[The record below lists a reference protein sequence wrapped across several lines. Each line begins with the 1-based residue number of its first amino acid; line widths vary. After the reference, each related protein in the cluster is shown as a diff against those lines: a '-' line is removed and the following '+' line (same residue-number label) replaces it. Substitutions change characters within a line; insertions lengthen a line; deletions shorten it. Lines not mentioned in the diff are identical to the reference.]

1 MPKMDRTPDKS
12 LAQQRSFYEGWK
24 IGAVSI
30 KRVRL
35 NDDGIVEAAVRRHGG
50 DPASTI
56 GSLLEQQELT
66 PAGAMVTG
74 TQSASL
80 LPLTYLPESICI
92 EAALAH
98 LGLCPDMVLSL
109 GGESFVAYCITDG
122 AVRRMVSGNRCAAG
136 SGEFLVQQLGRMD
149 MDLAAGMTAA
159 RRGRRVA
166 LASRCS
172 VHCKSDATHK
182 LNKGECTPSDIA
194 RSLLVELANKIATL
208 VISTGWPHAHV
219 VLAGGLAQS
228 KQLIEDLFALLP
240 DGRIEVPPESNYLEA
255 LGAAVAAR
263 NAGARI
269 LPSPAYWLKPGDGS
283 RFKSRPALSGFCDRV
298 IRIEDRG
305 TIPPSPGM
313 RVILG
318 VDAGSTTTKAILLDR
333 DTGQTVVG
341 CYLRTHGN
349 PVGAAFECVAELGRQ
364 MAGVP
369 FGVLQ
374 TAVTGSGREMVSVY
388 LDNCA
393 VFNEILAH
401 ARAAREIV
409 PDVDT
414 LFEIGGQDAKFVA
427 LQAGIPIDYA
437 MNDGCSA
444 GTGSF
449 LEEAAASDMQVP
461 VEQIGP
467 LALSSPHP
475 ISLGERC
482 AAFINTEVRSA
493 LQQGVP
499 REDVLAGLVYAIV
512 ENYLSRVI
520 GARHIGQTV
529 VLQGGVALNPA
540 VAPAVA
546 AMTGAR
552 VAVPPRPEL
561 MGCEGAA
568 LMARDLLIAGTIPTW
583 DRKLSSFGNVRVEPR
598 APFTC
603 PSCEN
608 HCEVQRIALNHRSYA
623 FGGLCA
629 KWEMVRKP
637 KGLRQSPGRDLVA
650 LRHEMMFK
658 TFAPPPP
665 NYPRG
670 RIGLPLA
677 LTTYELYP
685 LYSRLLTEL
694 GYEVVLSR
702 PTLGS
707 RRTGAPMCYP
717 SELMHAAVDDL
728 LAQKVDFIFLPYLR
742 EFAPAEGHAHGYL
755 CSMTQ
760 DIPGVIKTFF
770 ESDSCRILTPEMGL
784 TPQLAAVTET
794 EVIRMGATLGV
805 SEDRAKECWSVAV
818 SHQADFKRA
827 YRAAV
832 ADSLVDLKGP
842 AVVLVGRP
850 YVVYAPEVNLSV
862 PRKIT
867 TRGFTVIP
875 GDALS
880 IEPPANEHDVWHFTQ
895 DVMAAVEYSRQQ
907 PDRYI
912 CDISCFSCG
921 PDAVMQHR
929 LRRELEGQPFC
940 FLEIDSHTAH
950 AGIETRIGAFLDII
964 EARHQSQV
972 DPESLSEQRT
982 VPARIEQES
991 GHPIIVTGKGRRLTL
1006 DASEVVHAFLSDGDP
1021 FVSCMLAGYYTAH
1034 GWRVAE
1040 LPNTSAEILRA
1051 ARKVCS
1057 GRECLPFLSMIG
1069 KVVSYL
1075 EKRTPGEVTAFHLLE
1090 LEGPCQL
1097 GAWYDAAPLMF
1108 EQLGEENALVTWPNN
1123 RNNHFGLAGR
1133 FGAMKAAALI
1143 VSDILAEMRSSL
1155 ACLAKEPVAALA
1167 CLHDLEQELIAASS
1181 IGLIAVERTLR
1192 NGARRLTEVPLR
1204 MQVADAPKVLLFGG
1218 ISRVFVG
1225 APVTK
1230 FFEERGILIKTTEWS
1245 EFICLLAAQDIV
1257 PRGFSEGHLEPNS
1270 QCSVPALLVDLLHP
1284 GARGAAAR
1292 AMKARISIAYVE
1304 KLDQRWRQIA
1314 GGSGLLFSPYLSF
1327 EQVATE
1333 GHRRISVNGLT
1344 EAPFIIGRY
1353 AAMLASGAFD
1363 GYINI
1368 GVFNCAPANTASAV
1382 IQSLSLQTDTPYA
1395 VIEADGDSLT
1405 DNQLRQLET
1414 VAAQCRRRREAGHAT
1429 ASVSN
1434 VPERIPV
1441 T

>member
-1 MPKMDRTPDKS
+1 MDRTDDNS
-12 LAQQRSFYEGWK
+12 LFQQGSFFEGWN
-24 IGAVSI
+24 IGTVSI

-35 NDDGIVEAAVRRHGG
+35 HDDGTVEATVRRHGG

-56 GSLLEQQELT
+56 GSLLEQELT
-66 PAGAMVTG
+66 PSGAMVTG
-74 TQSASL
+74 NQSASL
-80 LPLTYLPESICI
+80 LSLSYLPESICI
-92 EAALAH
+92 EAALGH

-109 GGESFVAYCITDG
+109 GGETSVAYCIAEG

-136 SGEFLVQQLGRMD
+136 SGEFLVQQFGRMD
-149 MDLAAGMTAA
+149 MDLAAGMAAA
-159 RRGRRVA
+159 RQGQRVA

-182 LNKGECTPSDIA
+182 LNKGECTPLDIA
-194 RSLLVELANKIATL
+194 RSLLSELANKIAAL
-208 VISTGWPHAHV
+208 AISTGWPHANILV
-219 VLAGGLAQS
+219 AGGLAQS
-228 KQLIEDLFALLP
+228 NQLIEDLSALLS
-240 DGRIEVPPESNYLEA
+240 GARIEVLPESRYLEA

-263 NAGARI
+263 SAGAQI
-269 LPSPAYWLKPGDGS
+269 LPAPRSWLKASDGS
-283 RFKSRPALSGFCDRV
+283 RFESRPALSRFGDRV
-298 IRIEDRG
+298 IRIKDRG
-305 TIPPSPGM
+305 TIPPRPGM

-318 VDAGSTTTKAILLDR
+318 VDAGSTTTKAVLVDR

-349 PVGAAFECVAELGRQ
+349 PVRASFECVAELDGQ
-364 MAGVP
+364 MAGVS
-369 FGVLQ
+369 FRVVQ
-374 TAVTGSGREMVSVY
+374 AAVTGSGREMVSVY

-449 LEEAAASDMQVP
+449 LEEAAASDMQVS

-467 LALSSPHP
+467 LALSSAHP

-493 LQQGVP
+493 LQQGVS

-512 ENYLSRVI
+512 ENYLSRVV
-520 GARHIGQTV
+520 GARHIGQTI

-568 LMARDLLIAGTIPTW
+568 LMARDLLDSGTIQAW
-583 DRKLSSFGNVRVEPR
+583 DRELSSFGKVRVEPR

-603 PSCEN
+603 PSCDN
-608 HCEVQRIALNHRSYA
+608 RCEVHRIALNGRPYA

-637 KGLRQSPGRDLVA
+637 KGLRQTPGRDLVA
-650 LRHEMMFK
+650 LRQEMMFK
-658 TFAPPPP
+658 TFAPRAPDH
-665 NYPRG
+665 PRG

-685 LYSRLLTEL
+685 LYSRFLTEL

-707 RRTGAPMCYP
+707 RRTSAPMCYP

-728 LAQKVDFIFLPYLR
+728 LAQGVDFIFLPYLR
-742 EFAPAEGHAHGYL
+742 EFAPPEGHTHGYL

-760 DIPGVIKTFF
+760 DIPGVIKAFF
-770 ESDSCRILTPEMGL
+770 ENEGARILTPEMGL
-784 TPQLAAVTET
+784 TPQLAAVTEG
-794 EVIRMGATLGV
+794 EVVRLGVTLGI
-805 SEDRAKECWSVAV
+805 SEGQSKASWAIALT
-818 SHQADFKRA
+818 HQADFRRA
-827 YRAAV
+827 YRAAMSD
-832 ADSLVDLKGP
+832 ALHDLNGP

-850 YVVYAPEVNLSV
+850 YVVYAPEVNLSI
-862 PRKIT
+862 PRKIA

-875 GDALS
+875 GDA
-880 IEPPANEHDVWHFTQ
+880 ITVEAPPNEHDVWHFTQ
-895 DVMAAVEYSRQQ
+895 DVMAAVEYSRQH

-921 PDAVMQHR
+921 PDAIMQHR
-929 LRRELEGQPFC
+929 LRHELEGQPFC

-964 EARHQSQV
+964 EARHQGQV
-972 DPESLSEQRT
+972 VRESSTEQRP
-982 VPARIEQES
+982 VLARIEQED
-991 GHPIIVTGKGRRLTL
+991 GHPIIVSGTGRRLAL
-1006 DASEVVHAFLSDGDP
+1006 NAPEVVHAFLSDGDP
-1021 FVSCMLAGYYTAH
+1021 FVSYMMAGYYAAS

-1040 LPNTSAEILRA
+1040 LPNTSAEILRS

-1075 EKRTPGEVTAFHLLE
+1075 EKRLPGEVTVFHLLE
-1090 LEGPCQL
+1090 LQAPCQL
-1097 GAWYDAAPLMF
+1097 GAWYDAAPIML
-1108 EQLGEENALVTWPNN
+1108 EQLGEENALVVWPTPG
-1123 RNNHFGLAGR
+1123 NNHLDLPAR
-1133 FGAMKAAALI
+1133 FSAMKAAAL
-1143 VSDILAEMRSSL
+1143 VASDILAEMRSSL
-1155 ACLAKEPVAALA
+1155 MCLAKDPGAAQASLRDFKQ
-1167 CLHDLEQELIAASS
+1167 DLITASS
-1181 IGLIAVERTLR
+1181 IGLLAVERALR
-1192 NGARRLTEVPLR
+1192 NGAEKLAEVPLR
-1204 MQVADAPKVLLFGG
+1204 KPIGETPRVLLFGG

-1225 APVTK
+1225 APVTR

-1245 EFICLLAAQDIV
+1245 EFMCVLAAQDIV
-1257 PRGFSEGHLEPNS
+1257 PLGFSEGYLEPDS
-1270 QCSVPALLVDLLHP
+1270 QCSLSALLVDLL
-1284 GARGAAAR
+1284 RSSERNAAAR
-1292 AMKARISIAYVE
+1292 AMKARISIAFVE
-1304 KLDQRWRQIA
+1304 ALDQRWRQIA
-1314 GGSGLLFSPYLSF
+1314 GESGLLFSPYVGF
-1327 EQVATE
+1327 GQVQTE
-1333 GHRRISVNGLT
+1333 GHQRISVNGLT
-1344 EAPFIIGRY
+1344 EAPFTIGRY
-1353 AAMLASGAFD
+1353 TAMMRSGEFD
-1363 GYINI
+1363 GFVNI

-1382 IQSLSLQTDTPYA
+1382 IQSLSLQSDTPYA
-1395 VIEADGDSLT
+1395 IIEADGDPLT
-1405 DNQLRQLET
+1405 ASQLSQLET
-1414 VAAQCRRRREAGHAT
+1414 LAAQCRRRRETLSPDAARPI
-1429 ASVSN
+1429 S
-1434 VPERIPV
+1434 RIKR
-1441 T
+1441 

>member
-1 MPKMDRTPDKS
+1 MPKMDRTDDNS
-12 LAQQRSFYEGWK
+12 LFHQGSFYEGWN

-35 NDDGIVEAAVRRHGG
+35 HADGAIEATVRRHSGN
-50 DPASTI
+50 PANTI
-56 GSLLEQQELT
+56 GSLLESELT
-66 PAGAMVTG
+66 PAGAIVTG
-74 TQSASL
+74 TQSASIL
-80 LPLTYLPESICI
+80 SLSYLPESICI
-92 EAALAH
+92 EAALGH
-98 LGLCPDMVLSL
+98 LGLRPDMVLSL
-109 GGESFVAYCITDG
+109 GGESFVAYCIADG

-149 MDLAAGMTAA
+149 MDLAAGMRAA
-159 RRGRRVA
+159 GLGQRVA

-194 RSLLVELANKIATL
+194 RSMLAELAAKVAAL
-208 VISTGWPHAHV
+208 VVSTGWPHAHLV
-219 VLAGGLAQS
+219 VAGGLAQS
-228 KQLIEDLFALLP
+228 DQLIEDLSALLP
-240 DGRIEVPPESNYLEA
+240 DGRIEVLAESRYLEA

-263 NAGARI
+263 DAGARI
-269 LPSPAYWLKPGDGS
+269 LSSPRSWLKPSEGS
-283 RFKSRPALSGFCDRV
+283 RFGSRPALSGFGDRV
-298 IRIEDRG
+298 IRIAERG
-305 TIPPSPGM
+305 IIPPSPGM
-313 RVILG
+313 HVILG

-333 DTGQTVVG
+333 DTGKSVVG

-349 PVGAAFECVAELGRQ
+349 PVRASFECIAKLDRQ
-364 MAGVP
+364 MDGVP
-369 FGVLQ
+369 FRVVQ
-374 TAVTGSGREMVSVY
+374 AAVTGSGREMVSVY

-401 ARAAREIV
+401 ARAAREV
-409 PDVDT
+409 APDVDT

-449 LEEAAASDMQVP
+449 LEEASASDMQVP

-467 LALSSPHP
+467 LALSSKHP
-475 ISLGERC
+475 VSFGERC

-512 ENYLSRVI
+512 ENYLSRVV
-520 GARHIGQTV
+520 GARHIGHTV

-540 VAPAVA
+540 LAPAVA
-546 AMTGAR
+546 AMTGAL

-568 LMARDLLIAGTIPTW
+568 LMARDLLNAGTILAR
-583 DRKLSSFGNVRVEPR
+583 DRELISFGNMRVESR

-603 PSCEN
+603 PSCDN
-608 HCEVQRIALNHRSYA
+608 HCEVQRIALNRKPYA

-637 KGLRQSPGRDLVA
+637 KGLRQTPGRDLVA

-658 TFAPPPP
+658 TFAPLTPDQ
-665 NYPRG
+665 PRG

-685 LYSRLLTEL
+685 LYSRFLTEL

-707 RRTGAPMCYP
+707 RRTSAPMCYP

-728 LAQKVDFIFLPYLR
+728 LAQRVDFVFLPYLR
-742 EFAPAEGHAHGYL
+742 EFAPPEGHTHGFL

-760 DIPGVIKTFF
+760 DIPGVIKAFF
-770 ESDSCRILTPEMGL
+770 ENQAYKILTPEIGL
-784 TPQLAAVTET
+784 TPLLAAVTEA
-794 EVIRMGATLGV
+794 EVVRLGRTLGI
-805 SEDRAKECWSVAV
+805 SEERAKECWSIAVA
-818 SHQADFKRA
+818 HQAEFKCA
-827 YRAAV
+827 YRATV
-832 ADSLVDLKGP
+832 ADALVDLKGP

-875 GDALS
+875 GDALTVQA
-880 IEPPANEHDVWHFTQ
+880 PANEYDVWHFTQ
-895 DVMAAVEYSRQQ
+895 DVMAAVEYSRQH

-929 LRRELEGQPFC
+929 LRHELEGQPFC

-950 AGIETRIGAFLDII
+950 AGIETRIGAFLDIV
-964 EARHQSQV
+964 EARHQGHV
-972 DPESLSEQRT
+972 VPESLSEQRT
-982 VPARIEQES
+982 ITARIEQER
-991 GHPIIVTGKGRRLTL
+991 GRAIIITGTGRRLAL
-1006 DASEVVHAFLSDGDP
+1006 DAPEVVHAFLSDGDP
-1021 FVSCMLAGYYTAH
+1021 FVSYMMAGYYAAS

-1040 LPNTSAEILRA
+1040 LPNTSAEILRS

-1075 EKRTPGEVTAFHLLE
+1075 EKRPPGEVTVFHLLE
-1090 LEGPCQL
+1090 LEAPCQL

-1108 EQLGEENALVTWPNN
+1108 EQLGEENALVVWPTPG
-1123 RNNHFGLAGR
+1123 NNHLDLPAR
-1133 FGAMKAAALI
+1133 FSAMKVASLVA
-1143 VSDILAEMRSSL
+1143 SDILAEMRSSL
-1155 ACLAKEPVAALA
+1155 MCLAIDPVAARTSLRN
-1167 CLHDLEQELIAASS
+1167 LEQDLITASS
-1181 IGLIAVERTLR
+1181 IGLLAVERALR
-1192 NGARRLTEVPLR
+1192 SGARKLAAVPLR
-1204 MQVADAPKVLLFGG
+1204 KPIAETPRVLLFGG
-1218 ISRVFVG
+1218 ISRVFAG

-1245 EFICLLAAQDIV
+1245 EFMCVLAAQDIV
-1257 PRGFSEGHLEPNS
+1257 PLGFSEGYLEPDS
-1270 QCSVPALLVDLLHP
+1270 QCSLPALLVDLL
-1284 GARGAAAR
+1284 RSSERNAAAR
-1292 AMKARISIAYVE
+1292 AMKARISISYVQM
-1304 KLDQRWRQIA
+1304 LDQRWRQIA
-1314 GGSGLLFSPYLSF
+1314 GESGLLFSPYVRF
-1327 EQVATE
+1327 EQVQTE
-1333 GHRRISVNGLT
+1333 GHQRISVNGLT
-1344 EAPFIIGRY
+1344 EAPFTIGRY
-1353 AAMLASGAFD
+1353 AAMLGFGVFD
-1363 GYINI
+1363 GFVNI

-1382 IQSLSLQTDTPYA
+1382 IQSLSLQSDTPYA
-1395 VIEADGDSLT
+1395 IIEADGDPLT
-1405 DNQLRQLET
+1405 ASQLRQLET
-1414 VAAQCRRRREAGHAT
+1414 VAAQCCRRRETLIALHT
-1429 ASVSN
+1429 
-1434 VPERIPV
+1434 
-1441 T
+1441 

>member
-1 MPKMDRTPDKS
+1 MDRS
-12 LAQQRSFYEGWK
+12 SVQSRFFEGWN
-24 IGAVSI
+24 IGAVSV

-35 NDDGIVEAAVRRHGG
+35 HDDGSVAADVCRHHG
-50 DPASTI
+50 DPAISIRT
-56 GSLLEQQELT
+56 LLEQEDLT
-66 PAGAMVTG
+66 PLGAMVTG
-74 TQSASL
+74 TQSASIL
-80 LPLTYLPESICI
+80 ALPYLPESVCI
-92 EAALAH
+92 EAALGH
-98 LGLCPDMVLSL
+98 LNLRPDIVLSM
-109 GGESFVAYCITDG
+109 GGESFVAYCIAEG

-149 MDLAAGMTAA
+149 MDLSAGMAA
-159 RRGRRVA
+159 ACQGHRVA

-182 LNKGECTPSDIA
+182 LNKGECTPADIA
-194 RSLLVELANKIATL
+194 RSLLAELAAKIATL
-208 VISTGWPHAHV
+208 VISTGWAHAHIV
-219 VLAGGLAQS
+219 VAGGLAQS
-228 KQLIEDLFALLP
+228 SQLIKDLAALLP
-240 DGRIEVPPESNYLEA
+240 EGRIEVPAESNYFEA

-263 NAGARI
+263 DIGPVTS
-269 LPSPAYWLKPGDGS
+269 LSPGSLLKASDES
-283 RFKSRPALSGFCDRV
+283 RFESRPALSGFRDRV
-298 IRIEDRG
+298 VQIGDRG
-305 TIPPSPGM
+305 PIPPSRGM
-313 RVILG
+313 HVILG

-333 DTGQTVVG
+333 DTSRTVAV
-341 CYLRTHGN
+341 CYLRSHGN
-349 PVGAAFECVAELGRQ
+349 PVRASFECIAELERQ
-364 MAGVP
+364 VAGVSLR
-369 FGVLQ
+369 VVQ
-374 TAVTGSGREMVSVY
+374 AAVTGSGREMISVY

-467 LALSSPHP
+467 LALSSAHP
-475 ISLGERC
+475 VFLGERC

-493 LQQGVP
+493 LQQGVA
-499 REDVLAGLVYAIV
+499 RQDVLAGLVYAIV
-512 ENYLSRVI
+512 ENYLSRVV
-520 GARHIGQTV
+520 GARHIGQII
-529 VLQGGVALNPA
+529 VLQGGVALNSA
-540 VAPAVA
+540 LAPAVA
-546 AMTGAR
+546 AMTGRR

-561 MGCEGAA
+561 MGCIGAA
-568 LMARDLLIAGTIPTW
+568 LMAGDLLNAERIPPW
-583 DRKLSSFGNVRVEPR
+583 DRELSSFSNVRVEPK

-608 HCEVQRIALNHRSYA
+608 RCEVQQIALNHKSYA

-637 KGLRQSPGRDLVA
+637 TGLRQSPGRDLVA
-650 LRHEMMFK
+650 LRQEMMFK
-658 TFAPPPP
+658 TFAPLTPDQ
-665 NYPRG
+665 PRG

-677 LTTYELYP
+677 LSTYELYP
-685 LYSRLLTEL
+685 LYSRFLTEL

-702 PTLGS
+702 PNFGS
-707 RRTGAPMCYP
+707 RRTSAPMCYP
-717 SELMHAAVDDL
+717 SELMHASVDDL

-742 EFAPAEGHAHGYL
+742 EFAPPEGHSHGYL

-770 ESDSCRILTPEMGL
+770 ERDASRILTPEIGL
-784 TPQLAAVTET
+784 TTQLVSVTEG
-794 EVIRMGATLGV
+794 EVIRMGATLGIP
-805 SEDRAKECWSVAV
+805 EERAKECWSIAV

-827 YRAAV
+827 YRSAI
-832 ADSLVDLKGP
+832 ADALVDLEGP

-875 GDALS
+875 GDALPVA
-880 IEPPANEHDVWHFTQ
+880 PPANEHNVWHFTQ
-895 DVMAAVEYSRQQ
+895 DVMAAVEYSRQRT
-907 PDRYI
+907 DRYI

-921 PDAVMQHR
+921 PDAIMQHR
-929 LRRELEGQPFC
+929 LRHELKGQPFC

-964 EARHQSQV
+964 ESRYQGQV
-972 DPESLSEQRT
+972 IPECLHEQRS
-982 VPARIEQES
+982 VPARIEEEH

-1006 DASEVVHAFLSDGDP
+1006 DASEVAHAFLSDGDS
-1021 FVSCMLAGYYTAH
+1021 FVSDMMAGYYTAN

-1040 LPNTSAEILRA
+1040 LPNTSADILRA
-1051 ARKVCS
+1051 ASKVCS

-1075 EKRTPGEVTAFHLLE
+1075 ERRTPGEVTVFHLLE
-1090 LEGPCQL
+1090 LERPCQL
-1097 GAWYDAAPLMF
+1097 GGWYDAAPIMF
-1108 EQLGEENALVTWPNN
+1108 EQLGEENALVTWPTD
-1123 RNNHFGLAGR
+1123 RNNHFGLPAR

-1155 ACLAKEPVAALA
+1155 SCLAKEPGIALTS
-1167 CLHDLEQELIAASS
+1167 LHDLEQDLIAASS
-1181 IGLIAVERTLR
+1181 IGLLAVERALR
-1192 NGARRLTEVPLR
+1192 NGARRLAEIPLS
-1204 MQVADAPKVLLFGG
+1204 MPVAEAPKVLLFGG
-1218 ISRVFVG
+1218 ISRVFVN

-1230 FFEERGILIKTTEWS
+1230 FFEQRGILIKTTEWS
-1245 EFICLLAAQDIV
+1245 EFMCVLASQEIV
-1257 PRGFSEGHLEPNS
+1257 PLGFSEGHLEPDS
-1270 QCSVPALLVDLLHP
+1270 QCSLPALLVDLLRP
-1284 GARGAAAR
+1284 SERGAAAR
-1292 AMKARISIAYVE
+1292 AVKARISITYVE

-1314 GGSGLLFSPYLSF
+1314 AESRLLFSPYVNF
-1327 EQVATE
+1327 EEVETE

-1344 EAPFIIGRY
+1344 EAPFTIGRY

-1382 IQSLSLQTDTPYA
+1382 IQSLSLQTDIPYA
-1395 VIEADGDSLT
+1395 IIEADGDSLT

-1414 VAAQCRRRREAGHAT
+1414 VAAQCRRRRET
-1429 ASVSN
+1429 LSRVSKS
-1434 VPERIPV
+1434 
-1441 T
+1441 

>member
-1 MPKMDRTPDKS
+1 MDRSTVHS
-12 LAQQRSFYEGWK
+12 SFFEGWN
-24 IGAVSI
+24 IGAVSV

-35 NDDGIVEAAVRRHGG
+35 HADGTVEADVLRHGG
-50 DPASTI
+50 NPARVI
-56 GSLLEQQELT
+56 AALLKQTEMI
-66 PAGAMVTG
+66 PCGASVTG
-74 TQSASL
+74 AQSASL
-80 LPLTYLPESICI
+80 LSLAYLPESVCV
-92 EAALAH
+92 ETALGH
-98 LGLCPDMVLSL
+98 LGLRPDMVLSL
-109 GGESFVAYCITDG
+109 GGESFVAYCIADG

-149 MDLAAGMTAA
+149 MDLAAGMVAA
-159 RRGRRVA
+159 RQGRRVA

-194 RSLLVELANKIATL
+194 RSLLAELAAKIAAL
-208 VISTGWPHAHV
+208 VVSTGWAHAHI

-228 KQLIEDLFALLP
+228 SQLIEDLSALLP
-240 DGRIEVPPESNYLEA
+240 EARIEVPGDSNYFEA

-263 NAGARI
+263 DSGAQI
-269 LPSPAYWLKPGDGS
+269 LPSPRSWLKPSDGS
-283 RFKSRPALSGFCDRV
+283 RFESRPALSAFLDRV
-298 IRIEDRG
+298 IRIADRD

-313 RVILG
+313 GVILG
-318 VDAGSTTTKAILLDR
+318 VDAGSTTTKAVLLDR
-333 DTGQTVVG
+333 DTGRTILG

-349 PVGAAFECVAELGRQ
+349 PVRASFECIAELERQ

-369 FGVLQ
+369 FRVVQ
-374 TAVTGSGREMVSVY
+374 AAVTGSGREMVSVY

-409 PDVDT
+409 PNVDT

-427 LQAGIPIDYA
+427 LQAGIPVDYA

-449 LEEAAASDMQVP
+449 LEEAAASDMQVR

-467 LALSSPHP
+467 LALSSTHP

-493 LQQGVP
+493 LQQGVS

-512 ENYLSRVI
+512 ENYLSRVV

-546 AMTGAR
+546 AITGAR

-568 LMARDLLIAGTIPTW
+568 LMARDLLESGTIPAW
-583 DRKLSSFGNVRVEPR
+583 DRELSSFGNAYVEPR
-598 APFTC
+598 APFIC

-608 HCEVQRIALNHRSYA
+608 HCEVHRIALNHKSYA

-658 TFAPPPP
+658 SFAPAMPSQ
-665 NYPRG
+665 PRG

-685 LYSRLLTEL
+685 LYSRFLTEL

-707 RRTGAPMCYP
+707 RRTSAPMCYP

-728 LAQKVDFIFLPYLR
+728 LVQGVDFIFLPYLR
-742 EFAPAEGHAHGYL
+742 EFAPPEGHTHGYL

-760 DIPGVIKTFF
+760 DIPGVIKAFF
-770 ESDSCRILTPEMGL
+770 EADASRILTPEMGL
-784 TPQLAAVTET
+784 SPQLAAVTEA
-794 EVIRMGATLGV
+794 EVVRLGATLGL
-805 SEDRAKECWSVAV
+805 SEERSKASWATALA
-818 SHQADFKRA
+818 HQAEFKRA
-827 YRAAV
+827 YHAAV
-832 ADSLVDLKGP
+832 EDALVDLKGP

-850 YVVYAPEVNLSV
+850 YVVFAPEVNLSI

-875 GDALS
+875 GDALAV
-880 IEPPANEHDVWHFTQ
+880 EPSPNDYNVWHFTQ
-895 DVMAAVEYSRQQ
+895 DVMAAVEYSRKR

-921 PDAVMQHR
+921 PDAIMQHR
-929 LRRELEGQPFC
+929 LRHELKGQPFC

-964 EARHQSQV
+964 EARHQGHVVSG
-972 DPESLSEQRT
+972 SSSEQHT
-982 VPARIEQES
+982 VPARIEQED
-991 GHPIIVTGKGRRLTL
+991 GRAIIITGTGRRLAL
-1006 DASEVVHAFLSDGDP
+1006 DAPEVVHAFLSDGDP
-1021 FVSCMLAGYYTAH
+1021 FVSHMMAGYYAAS
-1034 GWRVAE
+1034 GWQVAE

-1075 EKRTPGEVTAFHLLE
+1075 EKRLPGEVTVFHLLE
-1090 LEGPCQL
+1090 LEAPCQL
-1097 GAWYDAAPLMF
+1097 GAWYDAAPIMF
-1108 EQLGEENALVTWPNN
+1108 EQLGEENALVVWPTPG
-1123 RNNHFGLAGR
+1123 NNHLDLPAR
-1133 FGAMKAAALI
+1133 FSAMKVAALV
-1143 VSDILAEMRSSL
+1143 VSDILAEIRSSL
-1155 ACLAKEPVAALA
+1155 VCLAIDPVAARTSLSN
-1167 CLHDLEQELIAASS
+1167 LEQDLITASS
-1181 IGLIAVERTLR
+1181 IGLLAVERALR
-1192 NGARRLTEVPLR
+1192 NGVRKLAEVPLR
-1204 MQVADAPKVLLFGG
+1204 KPIGETPRVLLFGG

-1225 APVTK
+1225 APVTR

-1245 EFICLLAAQDIV
+1245 EFVCILAAQDIV
-1257 PRGFSEGHLEPNS
+1257 PLGFSEGYLEPDS
-1270 QCSVPALLVDLLHP
+1270 QCSLAALLVDLLRP
-1284 GARGAAAR
+1284 SERNAAAR
-1292 AMKARISIAYVE
+1292 AMKARIGIAFVE
-1304 KLDQRWRQIA
+1304 ALDQRWRQIA
-1314 GGSGLLFSPYLSF
+1314 GESGLLFSPYVKF
-1327 EQVATE
+1327 GQVETE
-1333 GHRRISVNGLT
+1333 GHQRISVNGLT
-1344 EAPFIIGRY
+1344 EAPYTIGRY
-1353 AAMLASGAFD
+1353 AAMLGFGAFD
-1363 GYINI
+1363 GFVNI

-1382 IQSLSLQTDTPYA
+1382 IQSLSIQSNTPYA

-1405 DNQLRQLET
+1405 DNQLRQIET
-1414 VAAQCRRRREAGHAT
+1414 VAAQCRRRRETICQAGK
-1429 ASVSN
+1429 
-1434 VPERIPV
+1434 P
-1441 T
+1441 